1 MGYKGI
7 SKYIAVSLGMMLFL
21 SGCQDAG
28 TKADNESKPEESS
41 EDVTD
46 VEDFDAEEYFNS
58 LLEKIKTIMKIRR
71 NRQAI
76 PAIRCSSRML
86 PQNRNR
92 IRILI
97 PV

>member
-28 TKADNESKPEESS
+28 TKADNESKLEESS

-58 LLEKIKTIMKIRR
+58 LLEKNKDNSDGIGRR
-71 NRQAI
+71 
-76 PAIRCSSRML
+76 SRRFGAAAGCFL
-86 PQNRNR
+86 RTGTGSGY
-92 IRILI
+92 
-97 PV
+97 